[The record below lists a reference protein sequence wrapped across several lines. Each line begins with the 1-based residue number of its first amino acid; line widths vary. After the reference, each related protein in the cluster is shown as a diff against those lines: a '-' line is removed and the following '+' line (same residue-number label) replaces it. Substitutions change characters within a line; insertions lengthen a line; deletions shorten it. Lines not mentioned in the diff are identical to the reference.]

1 MDNNNMNIQT
11 TYNDKFQCN
20 WYHCKI
26 KNETFSSPRIK
37 DVEEWREDKI
47 VPMQNTMMNYK
58 CYMTKQCNICMI
70 LTQLITQETNGK
82 NETTR

>member
-1 MDNNNMNIQT
+1 MDNNNMQIQT

-47 VPMQNTMMNYK
+47 VNAEYYDELQVLHDKAMQHMYNTNPTNY
-58 CYMTKQCNICMI
+58 T
-70 LTQLITQETNGK
+70 GD
-82 NETTR
+82 